1 MVAFNPTVQP
11 GRDDSPNYFK
21 YSEPIKDIKP
31 DTGTGLALQTAGE
44 AISGTASLVDE
55 GIKGSINDTIVKD
68 TDKARQDYAR
78 QLEGIKAS
86 LIPAPAQPASGGSV
100 GSLTDTPQQ
109 VPVPAAVD
117 SAIGKAQALQSA
129 LEGGKINDTYYH
141 QRLWDIQKTVRSQYP
156 GYRDYIDQKI
166 SQATGVQ
173 PANAYVNDLMQDI
186 NRLTAKKADANAD
199 VQRMLDK
206 AISDNLP
213 NADIMSKAYRAK
225 IIGRDD
231 VETFIN
237 HTQSVQDQLK
247 LRESLRKYHQGTVD
261 DIKVTREGDFANEV
275 SAAITNNFNALI
287 TVVGTKNPDKIQDII
302 GDAAANPDKY
312 SSEQLQALAT
322 QLTAQREKVKS
333 DLQQRAVRL
342 ATDNQG
348 NKYSYLKDIG
358 QPKIDEIL
366 KSVDSA
372 YNSVINPLIG
382 GGPNGPGIAFWAAN
396 SVVSHDADVARGI
409 SRTPLGTQ
417 LSVNKYILD
426 HMGNQWMGAMIDQSL
441 RTQIDQATR
450 GLLTDHTT
458 AARAQADYDSTG
470 KPVTFQDHADQ
481 MLKLEQDGKINA
493 AMRGRYLGK
502 LGNLIDDLNNP
513 KAPDLDKVNVVRYLF
528 SSTDGKNILRSFKT
542 ETSGSK
548 EQGKYSMWNR
558 LTSEDVVSA
567 VAKLN
572 KANPEIGGMYRNFL
586 ESEGAKQLFFPEL
599 KALQSLQ
606 DNPHIHFKYVSGDT
620 GGVPYIKAIQDD
632 NGVGVPQNYLLGV
645 NPVLN
650 RLNSAI
656 AGMSRVQK
664 GFGGDVDGFIL
675 NFFNHSNTVNT
686 EQWEGIPKKIGDAIA
701 ISRTPQQRL
710 EEAFGKSKQ

>member
-1 MVAFNPTVQP
+1 MVSFNQPVQP
-11 GRDDSPNYFK
+11 GQDNSPNYFK
-21 YSEPIKDIKP
+21 YSEPIRDVKP
-31 DTGTGLALQTAGE
+31 DTSTGLALQTAGE

-55 GIKGSINDTIVKD
+55 GIKGSINDTIARD
-68 TDKARQDYAR
+68 TDKARQDYAG

-86 LIPAPAQPASGGSV
+86 LIPAPAQTASGGSV

-109 VPVPAAVD
+109 VPVPVAVD
-117 SAIGKAQALQSA
+117 SAVGKAQALQSA

-166 SQATGVQ
+166 AQATGVQ

-199 VQRMLDK
+199 VQRMIDK

-213 NADIMSKAYRAK
+213 NADIISKAYRSGA
-225 IIGRDD
+225 IGRNE

-247 LRESLRKYHQGTVD
+247 LRESLRKDHQGTVD
-261 DIKVTREGDFANEV
+261 DLKVTREGDFANEV
-275 SAAITNNFNALI
+275 SAAITNNFNALTTI
-287 TVVGTKNPDKIQDII
+287 VGTKNLGKIQDII
-302 GDAAANPDKY
+302 GDAVANPDKY
-312 SSEQLQALAT
+312 SSEQLQSLAT

-333 DLQQRAVRL
+333 DLQQRAVQL

-358 QPKIDEIL
+358 QPKIDEII
-366 KSVDSA
+366 KSVDAA

-396 SVVSHDADVARGI
+396 SVVSRDADVARGI

-417 LSVNKYILD
+417 LAVNKYILD

-441 RTQIDQATR
+441 RTNIDKATR
-450 GLLTDHTT
+450 GLLEDHSA
-458 AARAQADYDSTG
+458 AARAQDFDGSG
-470 KPVTFQDHADQ
+470 KTVTFQEHADQ

-513 KAPDLDKVNVVRYLF
+513 KAPDLDKVNVIRYLF
-528 SSTDGKNILRSFKT
+528 SSTDGNNILRSFKA
-542 ETSGSK
+542 ETPGSR

-572 KANPEIGGMYRNFL
+572 RANPEIGGMYRNFL
-586 ESEGAKQLFFPEL
+586 ESEGARQLFMPEL
-599 KALQSLQ
+599 KDLQGLQ

-620 GGVPYIKAIQDD
+620 GGTPHIEAIQDD
-632 NGVGVPQNYLLGV
+632 KGVGVPQNYLLGV

-656 AGMSRVQK
+656 SGLARVQK
-664 GFGGDVDGFIL
+664 GFGGDVDGLIL
-675 NFFNHSNTVNT
+675 NFFNHSNTGNLLQK
-686 EQWEGIPKKIGDAIA
+686 E
-701 ISRTPQQRL
+701 
-710 EEAFGKSKQ
+710 